1 MPVISE
7 RTKKSLCSTIG
18 LEFEKVVDLDFDE
31 EIAFVTKKNNIKPV
45 FSKKIDKRKMGRGNP
60 LLAKRR
66 LKSIDDVNEGLKRIK

>member
-31 EIAFVTKKNNIKPV
+31 EIAFVTKKK
-45 FSKKIDKRKMGRGNP
+45 
-60 LLAKRR
+60 
-66 LKSIDDVNEGLKRIK
+66 